1 LFRRKFA
8 GGGLIE
14 QNAPKSEAEPA
25 GRYLPATWIAQQGGI
40 MRIRDASNLGICV
53 LRLFAA

>member
-14 QNAPKSEAEPA
+14 QNAPKLSEAEPA
-25 GRYLPATWIAQQGGI
+25 GAIYRQLGLLNKAALCGPG
-40 MRIRDASNLGICV
+40 MHRI
-53 LRLFAA
+53 